1 VKEITLRLSDA
12 QFNRV
17 AEVAKLLGTT
27 PEILVLVEA
36 FTNMDSNS
44 GSEGAYVE
52 SWPWFHQVYAEQ
64 GLASNPADP
73 YSLEFENHLRL
84 EVAHVSA

>member
-1 VKEITLRLSDA
+1 MKEITLRLTDA
-12 QFNRV
+12 QFNRI

-27 PEILVLVEA
+27 PETLALVET
-36 FTNMDSNS
+36 FTSLDSNS

-52 SWPWFHQVYAEQ
+52 SWPWFNQVYAEQ

-84 EVAHVSA
+84 EVART